1 VECQGGRVAVK
12 LRVVE
17 SKYLET
23 AIASVETSELL
34 TARPREWGRTG
45 QPTPTLV
52 VTRTPLRISF
62 AGGGTDLPDFYN
74 INGGAVISAAVDKY
88 VYVTVKRH
96 SEIFNE
102 PIRINYSR
110 TEQVNTVSEIEN
122 NIARECLRFMAIEP
136 PIYISTVADLPAS
149 SGLGGSSCFTVGL
162 LHALHAYRGE
172 RVTAGQLAEEACYIE
187 IEVLKEP
194 IGKQDQYAVAFG
206 GLNVFR
212 FMPGGA
218 VTVEPQRAV
227 KGALA
232 HLFSNIMMFWTGHS
246 RPASMVL
253 TVQKAN
259 TLNNLE
265 VLRQMRDD
273 AYELQHLCCA
283 PIIDPRSFGQALHRG
298 WGLKRMLASSI
309 SNEQID
315 LSYNRAMAAGAEGGK
330 LCGAGGG
337 GFLMFVVRP
346 ENRERV
352 REALSDLPQVS
363 LGYEV
368 HGSRVLYPPDA

>member
-1 VECQGGRVAVK
+1 
-12 LRVVE
+12 
-17 SKYLET
+17 
-23 AIASVETSELL
+23 
-34 TARPREWGRTG
+34 
-45 QPTPTLV
+45 
-52 VTRTPLRISF
+52 
-62 AGGGTDLPDFYN
+62 
-74 INGGAVISAAVDKY
+74 
-88 VYVTVKRH
+88 
-96 SEIFNE
+96 
-102 PIRINYSR
+102 
-110 TEQVNTVSEIEN
+110 
-122 NIARECLRFMAIEP
+122 
-136 PIYISTVADLPAS
+136 
-149 SGLGGSSCFTVGL
+149 
-162 LHALHAYRGE
+162 
-172 RVTAGQLAEEACYIE
+172 
-187 IEVLKEP
+187 
-194 IGKQDQYAVAFG
+194 
-206 GLNVFR
+206 VFR

-227 KGALA
+227 NGAVA

-246 RPASMVL
+246 RPASTVL

-273 AYELQHLCCA
+273 AYELQQLCSA

-298 WGLKRMLASSI
+298 WGLKRMLASNI

-315 LSYNRAMAAGAEGGK
+315 LSYNRAMASGAEGGK

-352 REALSDLPQVS
+352 REALSDLPHVS

>member
-1 VECQGGRVAVK
+1 VK

-34 TARPREWGRTG
+34 TARPRERGRSG
-45 QPTPTLV
+45 QRSPTLV
-52 VTRTPLRISF
+52 ITRTPLRISF

-206 GLNVFR
+206 GLNMFR
-212 FMPGGA
+212 FMPDGA

-227 KGALA
+227 NGAVA

-273 AYELQHLCCA
+273 AYELQQLCSA
-283 PIIDPRSFGQALHRG
+283 PIIDPRSFGQALDRG

-363 LGYEV
+363 VGYEV